1 MEVFLLYSFRPSLS
15 LKHSLYSAGRST
27 VLILALSFL
36 LFFFVFQSPLHPMH
50 RITVL
55 RLIRSSIFL
64 FGSLLLV
71 RLLLPE
77 SSERKTKEKTAGM
90 LALLWLLPYG

>member
-36 LFFFVFQSPLHPMH
+36 LFFFVFQSPSTPC
-50 RITVL
+50 T
-55 RLIRSSIFL
+55 
-64 FGSLLLV
+64 GS
-71 RLLLPE
+71 RC
-77 SSERKTKEKTAGM
+77 SA
-90 LALLWLLPYG
+90 